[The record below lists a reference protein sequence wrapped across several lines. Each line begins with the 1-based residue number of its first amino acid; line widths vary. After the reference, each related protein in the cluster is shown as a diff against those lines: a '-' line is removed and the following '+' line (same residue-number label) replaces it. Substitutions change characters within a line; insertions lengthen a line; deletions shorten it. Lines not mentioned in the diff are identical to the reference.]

1 MDKKNSG
8 KRFDEKKRGDR
19 KPYGEKKSFGD
30 RKPYGEKKSFGDRK
44 PYGEKKSFGD
54 KPYGEKKSFGDK
66 PYGEKKS
73 FGDRKPYGEK
83 KSFGDHKPYG
93 EKKSFGDYK
102 PYGEKKS
109 FGDKPY
115 GEKKSF
121 GDKPYGEKKSFGD
134 RKPYGEKKSF
144 GDKPYGEKKSFGDR
158 QPYGE
163 KKSFGDKPYGEK
175 KSFGDRKPYGEKKS
189 FGDRKPYGE
198 KKSFGDKSYGKK
210 KSFGDR
216 KPYGEKKS
224 FGERRP
230 YGERINGDKP
240 FRPQSDVKRPFVERP
255 AEAND
260 AASERPVEQETQKR
274 PASVLDAR
282 RVALNALADV
292 NRVDAYAA
300 LALDK
305 RLREAKLSGEDRRL
319 ATSIFYA
326 AVENRLNIQ
335 YVLKDFMKTKP
346 EPVVEDI
353 LHIACAQILFMD
365 RIPAHAAV
373 DEAVK
378 QTRAFGREEAAGFVN
393 GVLRSLLRAI
403 EADEIHYP
411 DTETE
416 PIAYLSVKY
425 SVPEKI
431 VQRLIDAYGFETAAE
446 IVSFRPAERLETV
459 RANMM
464 RMDDAAFEAF
474 MTRRGWRWRKGTVP
488 GAYLVEQAGN
498 LANDPDYYSGEFSVQ
513 GESSMLAARAVEPR
527 PGMTVLDA
535 CAAPGGKAA
544 LMCEMMRG
552 TGRVHA
558 WDLHEHRVQLIK
570 AAGKRLHLDN
580 LRPAERDASVRRED
594 LECQMDAVLVDA
606 PCSGLGVMTDKPD
619 LKYRVTDESIES
631 LKVEQKKILDAC
643 SFYVK
648 VGGLLVYSTCSILPE
663 ENEKQVEEFL
673 LNHPEFKMDE
683 GDAWVPEKLKPRFQ
697 NGMLALLPC
706 RDGVEGF
713 FIARMRRVS
722 L

>member
-44 PYGEKKSFGD
+44 PC
-54 KPYGEKKSFGDK
+54 
-66 PYGEKKS
+66 
-73 FGDRKPYGEK
+73 
-83 KSFGDHKPYG
+83 
-93 EKKSFGDYK
+93 
-102 PYGEKKS
+102 GEKKS

-158 QPYGE
+158 KPYGEKKSFGDKPYGEKKSFGDHKPYGEKKSFDDKPYSEKKSFGDRKPYGE

-189 FGDRKPYGE
+189 FGDKPYGE
-198 KKSFGDKSYGKK
+198 K

-274 PASVLDAR
+274 PVSVLDAR

-403 EADEIHYP
+403 EADEIH
-411 DTETE
+411 
-416 PIAYLSVKY
+416 
-425 SVPEKI
+425 
-431 VQRLIDAYGFETAAE
+431 
-446 IVSFRPAERLETV
+446 
-459 RANMM
+459 
-464 RMDDAAFEAF
+464 
-474 MTRRGWRWRKGTVP
+474 
-488 GAYLVEQAGN
+488 
-498 LANDPDYYSGEFSVQ
+498 
-513 GESSMLAARAVEPR
+513 
-527 PGMTVLDA
+527 
-535 CAAPGGKAA
+535 
-544 LMCEMMRG
+544 
-552 TGRVHA
+552 
-558 WDLHEHRVQLIK
+558 
-570 AAGKRLHLDN
+570 
-580 LRPAERDASVRRED
+580 
-594 LECQMDAVLVDA
+594 
-606 PCSGLGVMTDKPD
+606 
-619 LKYRVTDESIES
+619 
-631 LKVEQKKILDAC
+631 
-643 SFYVK
+643 
-648 VGGLLVYSTCSILPE
+648 
-663 ENEKQVEEFL
+663 
-673 LNHPEFKMDE
+673 
-683 GDAWVPEKLKPRFQ
+683 
-697 NGMLALLPC
+697 
-706 RDGVEGF
+706 
-713 FIARMRRVS
+713 
-722 L
+722 